1 MRLGMKMGLRDGAE
15 MSFLLDRWVDGG
27 DRLIDLV
34 SGSTADID
42 ADHQCFRLVDWLPA
56 CHRLWLG
63 PERTESLGD
72 LNATGA
78 SESALHICLL
88 PKRRG
93 ALLTRSGG

>member
-1 MRLGMKMGLRDGAE
+1 MLSSRR
-15 MSFLLDRWVDGG
+15 
-27 DRLIDLV
+27 LV
-34 SGSTADID
+34 SGTGPFSIN
-42 ADHQCFRLVDWLPA
+42 FFFVMGVYRLPA